1 MTTWKHPTFTSSAFI
16 SSNNFFFPF
25 FITNICTKSQ
35 KRSIVLLFT
44 IHGVKSN
51 WTREGWNF
59 VHGGNNDPLIHLHR
73 QKKKKKRRRTNGMN
87 FSFLQ
92 IFPKRNMCINC
103 AASLRGGVRTKFV
116 ATRVKTWT
124 QSPQQSVI
132 REGETRTNR
141 EKSDS
146 LSKDSA

>member
-16 SSNNFFFPF
+16 SSDNFFFPF
-25 FITNICTKSQ
+25 FTTNICTKSQ

-73 QKKKKKRRRTNGMN
+73 QKKKKKKKKNERDELFFFAN
-87 FSFLQ
+87 FSQEKYVHQLC
-92 IFPKRNMCINC
+92 CIAQRRCTNEI
-103 AASLRGGVRTKFV
+103 RGNSSENLDAEPPTKCHPWGWD
-116 ATRVKTWT
+116 TH
-124 QSPQQSVI
+124 
-132 REGETRTNR
+132 
-141 EKSDS
+141 
-146 LSKDSA
+146 